1 MEIQTTVYSIII
13 VTIFI
18 LLLMVFVN
26 YKLRKYDP
34 LTKPKGIVLL
44 VMMGIQAIENMT
56 KDATNEKVA
65 KQISPYIFTVIIYIF
80 LANISGLLSIESPT
94 SNFSVTLVLAAI
106 TCILIEIFAIKE
118 NGVKKYLLGYFE
130 PFAPMIVINLISK
143 VSTLMSLSLR
153 LFGNVIAGSVL
164 MSVIYQLL
172 ASISSAIPL
181 VGNINIIAIVVAPAL
196 HFYFDLFSGAI
207 QAYVFTMLTI
217 SFIGK
222 ELPSQE
228 N

>member
-80 LANISGLLSIESPT
+80 LANISGLFSIESPT

-181 VGNINIIAIVVAPAL
+181 VGNINIIAIKIPIR
-196 HFYFDLFSGAI
+196 HIFYFFFRFLKKDLI
-207 QAYVFTMLTI
+207 L
-217 SFIGK
+217 FI
-222 ELPSQE
+222 LYTPYSWY
-228 N
+228 NYNTNF

>member
-80 LANISGLLSIESPT
+80 LANISGLFSIESPT

-181 VGNINIIAIVVAPAL
+181 VGNINTIVVAPAL

>member
-26 YKLRKYDP
+26 YKLRTYDP

-80 LANISGLLSIESPT
+80 LANISGLFSIESPT

-118 NGVKKYLLGYFE
+118 NGVKKYLQELNQEGYKMCVLTTSE
-130 PFAPMIVINLISK
+130 KKQAIS
-143 VSTLMSLSLR
+143 
-153 LFGNVIAGSVL
+153 A
-164 MSVIYQLL
+164 
-172 ASISSAIPL
+172 
-181 VGNINIIAIVVAPAL
+181 
-196 HFYFDLFSGAI
+196 
-207 QAYVFTMLTI
+207 
-217 SFIGK
+217 
-222 ELPSQE
+222 
-228 N
+228 

>member
-80 LANISGLLSIESPT
+80 LANISGLFSIESPT

-153 LFGNVIAGSVL
+153 LFVNERYLSVARFHFI
-164 MSVIYQLL
+164 SNTTCWKYKYYCYCCCSSL
-172 ASISSAIPL
+172 A
-181 VGNINIIAIVVAPAL
+181 
-196 HFYFDLFSGAI
+196 FLF
-207 QAYVFTMLTI
+207 
-217 SFIGK
+217 
-222 ELPSQE
+222 
-228 N
+228 

>member
-80 LANISGLLSIESPT
+80 LANISGLFSIESPT

-143 VSTLMSLSLR
+143 VSTLMSL
-153 LFGNVIAGSVL
+153 
-164 MSVIYQLL
+164 
-172 ASISSAIPL
+172 
-181 VGNINIIAIVVAPAL
+181 
-196 HFYFDLFSGAI
+196 
-207 QAYVFTMLTI
+207 
-217 SFIGK
+217 
-222 ELPSQE
+222 
-228 N
+228 